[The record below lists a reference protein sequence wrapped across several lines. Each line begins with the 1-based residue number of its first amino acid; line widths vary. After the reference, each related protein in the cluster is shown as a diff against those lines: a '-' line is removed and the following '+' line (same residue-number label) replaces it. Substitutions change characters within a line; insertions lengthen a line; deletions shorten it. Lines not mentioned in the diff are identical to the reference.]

1 MSILQINIYVYIYIV
16 FFLQFIPIVCDSIKN
31 EYIWIPTLVNI
42 QVVLLL
48 YSVIEVVIGLQ
59 QNQYG
64 QIIKQGVLYIKLMVP
79 YILIL

>member
-42 QVVLLL
+42 
-48 YSVIEVVIGLQ
+48 
-59 QNQYG
+59 
-64 QIIKQGVLYIKLMVP
+64 
-79 YILIL
+79 